1 MHDSKQYCKSLS
13 RLELGSLSVFTMQ
26 LMAIHLVS
34 RRDLQ
39 CCCAQV
45 IQDID
50 QQGSW
55 HTGDVSQA
63 LSEAVTKVASIAR
76 ELYLPC
82 KDCFEGS
89 NQK

>member
-1 MHDSKQYCKSLS
+1 M
-13 RLELGSLSVFTMQ
+13 FTIQ

-39 CCCAQV
+39 CCWAQV

-55 HTGDVSQA
+55 HSGDVSQA

-82 KDCFEGS
+82 KDGFWHLSCWRGRTKNRFGIRTILISQSAE
-89 NQK
+89 